1 MGLLDQIKDP
11 RDLRQLR
18 RDQLPQLAREIRDR
32 ILDVVSTRG
41 GHLGSSLGATELT
54 IALHYVFNT
63 PEDKIVWDT
72 GHQTYGHKLLTGRKD
87 RFDTIRQLSGLS
99 GFLKRDESIYDAFG
113 AGHASTA
120 VSAALGMAVARDQK
134 KQDNRVVAI
143 VSDGCITGGMSFEA
157 LQNAGHIGTDLLVVL
172 NDNEMFISNRVGAL
186 GAFLTKLLTGGL
198 AKKLESEVE
207 KFLKRIQFYGAGL
220 LRVAKRMRVL
230 LFPGM
235 LFEELGFSYFGP
247 VDGHDVDRLIEV
259 MQNIKTLKGPVLLH
273 IVTKKGKGYD
283 LAEKDPITWHG
294 PGKFDVKTGTM
305 FKSNAPA
312 APAYQKVF
320 GETLVRL
327 AKEDPRIAC
336 ITAAMPEGTGTDIFR
351 KEIPSRFYDV
361 GLAEEHA
368 ATFAAGMACENTRP
382 VVAIYSTFMQRGFD
396 QMEHDVGLQKLPVV
410 FCLDRAGLVG
420 EDGPTH
426 HGVFDL
432 SYARMIPNF
441 VVMAPGDENELQHML
456 KTALSI
462 DLPSVIRY
470 PRGPGEGVLLDAE
483 LKILPIGKGVVLK
496 PGQNSRHTPGGS
508 DHSPADLYLLAIGS
522 MVQPCLRAAALIEKE
537 GIPCGVVNMRFVKPL
552 DKDLLLQLRKQTQNF
567 VTVEENVL
575 AGGFGSAVM
584 EAMEGTDV
592 HIHRIGIPDKFI
604 EHGPQNVL
612 RDMVGLSAEK
622 IAQSTLEFLKNKR
635 PALQAVS

>member
-11 RDLRQLR
+11 SDLRQLR
-18 RDQLPQLAREIRDR
+18 REQLPQLAREMRDK
-32 ILDVVSTRG
+32 ILDVISRG
-41 GHLGSSLGATELT
+41 NGHLGSSLGATELT

-87 RFDTIRQLSGLS
+87 RFETLRQINGLS

-120 VSAALGMAVARDQK
+120 ISAALGMAVARDQK
-134 KQDNRVVAI
+134 KEDNKVVAI

-157 LQNAGHIGTDLLVVL
+157 MQNAGHIGADILVVL

-198 AKKLESEVE
+198 AKKLENEVE
-207 KFLKRIQFYGAGL
+207 KFLKRIQFYGAGM

-247 VDGHDVDRLIEV
+247 VDGHDVDRLIEI
-259 MQNIKTLKGPVLLH
+259 MQNIKTLKGPVMLH

-283 LAEKDPITWHG
+283 LAEKDPITWHA
-294 PGKFDVKTGTM
+294 PGKFDVKTGTLL
-305 FKSNAPA
+305 KSTQPAP
-312 APAYQKVF
+312 PAYQKVF
-320 GETLVRL
+320 GNALVRL
-327 AKEDPRIAC
+327 AKEDSRIAC
-336 ITAAMPEGTGTDIFR
+336 ITAAMPEGTGTDVFR
-351 KEIPSRFYDV
+351 KELPSRFYDV

-368 ATFAAGMACENTRP
+368 VTFAAGMACENVRP
-382 VVAIYSTFMQRGFD
+382 VAAIYSTFLQRGFD
-396 QMEHDVGLQKLPVV
+396 QMEHDVALQKLPVV

-426 HGVFDL
+426 HGVFDFAY
-432 SYARMIPNF
+432 SRMIPNM

-456 KTALSI
+456 KTALSQNM
-462 DLPSVIRY
+462 PASIRY
-470 PRGPGEGVLLDAE
+470 PRGPGEGVPLDNE
-483 LKILPIGKGVVLK
+483 FKTLPIGKGVVLK
-496 PGQNSRHTPGGS
+496 PGQEV
-508 DHSPADLYLLAIGS
+508 YLLAIGS
-522 MVQPCLRAAALIEKE
+522 MVHPALKAAAIIEKE
-537 GIPCGVVNMRFVKPL
+537 GIPCGVVNMRFVKPI
-552 DKDLLLQLRKQTQNF
+552 DTELLNQLRQQTQNF
-567 VTVEENVL
+567 VTIEEHVL

-584 EAMEGTDV
+584 EAMEGADIR
-592 HIHRIGIPDKFI
+592 IHRIGIPDKFI

-612 RDMVGLSAEK
+612 RDLVGLSPEK

-635 PALQAVS
+635 PTLQAVS

>member
-1 MGLLDQIKDP
+1 MGLLDSIKEP

-18 RDQLPQLAREIRDR
+18 REQLPQLAREIRDR

-63 PEDKIVWDT
+63 PDDKIVWDT

-87 RFDTIRQLSGLS
+87 RFDTIRQMNGLS
-99 GFLKRDESIYDAFG
+99 GFLKRDESIYDTFG

-120 VSAALGMAVARDQK
+120 ISAALGMAVARDQK
-134 KQDNRVVAI
+134 KLDNKVVAI
-143 VSDGCITGGMSFEA
+143 VSDGCITGGMSFEG
-157 LQNAGHIGTDLLVVL
+157 LQNAGHVGSDLLVVL

-186 GAFLTKLLTGGL
+186 GAFLTKLMTGGL
-198 AKKLESEVE
+198 AKKLEHEVE

-247 VDGHDVDRLIEV
+247 VDGHDVDKLVEV
-259 MQNIKTLKGPVLLH
+259 LENIKTLKGPVLLH
-273 IVTKKGKGYD
+273 IITKKGKGYD
-283 LAEKDPITWHG
+283 FAEKDPYTWHG
-294 PGKFDVKTGTM
+294 PGKFDVQTGTM
-305 FKSNAPA
+305 VKAAPA

-320 GETLVRL
+320 GQTLVKL
-327 AKEDPRIAC
+327 AKEDPRIVA
-336 ITAAMPEGTGTDIFR
+336 ISAAMPEGTGTDLFR

-368 ATFAAGMACENTRP
+368 VTFAAGMACEGLRP
-382 VVAIYSTFMQRGFD
+382 VAAIYSTFLQRGFD

-426 HGVFDL
+426 HGVFDFA
-432 SYARMIPNF
+432 YTRIIPNF
-441 VVMAPGDENELQHML
+441 VVMAPADENELQHML
-456 KTALSI
+456 KTALAHNM
-462 DLPSVIRY
+462 PSVIRY
-470 PRGPGEGVLLDAE
+470 PRGPGEGVPLDHE
-483 LKILPIGKGVVLK
+483 FKTLPIGKGVVLK
-496 PGQNSRHTPGGS
+496 SGQEV
-508 DHSPADLYLLAIGS
+508 YLLAIGS
-522 MVQPCLRAAALIEKE
+522 MVHPCLKAAALIENA
-537 GIPCGVVNMRFVKPL
+537 GIPCGVVNMRFVKPI
-552 DKDLLLQLRKQTQNF
+552 DVTLLKELRKQTENF
-567 VTVEENVL
+567 VTVEEHVL

-584 EAMEGTDV
+584 EALEGTDSR
-592 HIHRIGIPDKFI
+592 IHRIGIPDKFI
-604 EHGPQNVL
+604 DHGPQNVL
-612 RDMVGLSAEK
+612 RDLVGLSPEK
-622 IAQSTLEFLKNKR
+622 IAQSTLEFLKHKR
-635 PALQAVS
+635 PTLQAVS

>member
-1 MGLLDQIKDP
+1 MDMGLLDQIKDP

-41 GHLGSSLGATELT
+41 GHLGSSLGTTELT

-87 RFDTIRQLSGLS
+87 RFDTIRQTNGLS
-99 GFLKRDESIYDAFG
+99 GFLKRDESLYDAFG

-120 VSAALGMAVARDQK
+120 ISAALGMAAARDQN
-134 KQDNRVVAI
+134 KQDHRVVAI

-157 LQNAGHIGTDLLVVL
+157 LQNAGHLGKDLLVVL

-198 AKKLESEVE
+198 AKKLEQEVE

-247 VDGHDVDRLIEV
+247 VDGHDVDRLVEV
-259 MQNIKTLKGPVLLH
+259 LENIKSLKGPVLLH
-273 IVTKKGKGYD
+273 IITKKGKGYEF
-283 LAEKDPITWHG
+283 AEKDPVTWHG
-294 PGKFDVKTGTM
+294 PSKFDPITGTIL
-305 FKSNAPA
+305 KPA
-312 APAYQKVF
+312 TPTPPAYQKVF
-320 GETLVRL
+320 GEALVKL
-327 AKEDPRIAC
+327 AKDDPRIAC
-336 ITAAMPEGTGTDIFR
+336 ITAAMPEGTGTDLFR
-351 KEIPSRFYDV
+351 KEIPARFYDV

-368 ATFAAGMACENTRP
+368 VTFAAGMACEGIRP
-382 VVAIYSTFMQRGFD
+382 VAAIYSTFLQRGYD
-396 QMEHDVGLQKLPVV
+396 QMEHDVALQKLPVV

-426 HGVFDL
+426 HGVFDF
-432 SYARMIPNF
+432 SYIRMIPNF
-441 VVMAPGDENELQHML
+441 VVMAPSDENELQHML

-462 DLPSVIRY
+462 NQPSVIRY
-470 PRGPGEGVLLDAE
+470 PRGPGEGVPLDTDF
-483 LKILPIGKGVVLK
+483 KVLPIGKGIVLK
-496 PGQNSRHTPGGS
+496 PGQEV
-508 DHSPADLYLLAIGS
+508 YL
-522 MVQPCLRAAALIEKE
+522 
-537 GIPCGVVNMRFVKPL
+537 
-552 DKDLLLQLRKQTQNF
+552 
-567 VTVEENVL
+567 
-575 AGGFGSAVM
+575 
-584 EAMEGTDV
+584 
-592 HIHRIGIPDKFI
+592 
-604 EHGPQNVL
+604 
-612 RDMVGLSAEK
+612 
-622 IAQSTLEFLKNKR
+622 
-635 PALQAVS
+635 

>member
-1 MGLLDQIKDP
+1 MGLLDQIKEP
-11 RDLRQLR
+11 RDLRALR

-32 ILDVVSTRG
+32 IIDVVSTRG

-63 PEDKIVWDT
+63 PDDKIVWDT

-87 RFDTIRQLSGLS
+87 RFDTIRQMNGLS
-99 GFLKRDESIYDAFG
+99 GFLKRDESIYDTFG

-120 VSAALGMAVARDQK
+120 ISAALGMAVARDQNK
-134 KQDNRVVAI
+134 KDNRVVAV
-143 VSDGCITGGMSFEA
+143 VSDGCITGGMSFEG

-247 VDGHDVDRLIEV
+247 IDGHDIGHLVEV
-259 MQNIKTLKGPVLLH
+259 LENIKSLKGPVLLH
-273 IVTKKGKGYD
+273 IITKKGKGYD
-283 LAEKDPITWHG
+283 FAEKDPYTWHG

-305 FKSNAPA
+305 KPSVPT

-320 GETLVRL
+320 GQALVKL
-327 AKEDPRIAC
+327 AKEDARISC
-336 ITAAMPEGTGTDIFR
+336 ISAAMPEGTGTDLFR
-351 KEIPSRFYDV
+351 KEFPSRFYDV

-368 ATFAAGMACENTRP
+368 VTFAAGMACEGTRP
-382 VVAIYSTFMQRGFD
+382 VAAIYSTFLQRGYD
-396 QMEHDVGLQKLPVV
+396 QMEHDVALQKLPVV

-426 HGVFDL
+426 HGIFDFA
-432 SYARMIPNF
+432 YTRIIPNF
-441 VVMAPGDENELQHML
+441 IVMAPGDENEFQHML
-456 KTALSI
+456 KTA
-462 DLPSVIRY
+462 
-470 PRGPGEGVLLDAE
+470 
-483 LKILPIGKGVVLK
+483 
-496 PGQNSRHTPGGS
+496 
-508 DHSPADLYLLAIGS
+508 
-522 MVQPCLRAAALIEKE
+522 
-537 GIPCGVVNMRFVKPL
+537 
-552 DKDLLLQLRKQTQNF
+552 
-567 VTVEENVL
+567 
-575 AGGFGSAVM
+575 
-584 EAMEGTDV
+584 
-592 HIHRIGIPDKFI
+592 
-604 EHGPQNVL
+604 
-612 RDMVGLSAEK
+612 
-622 IAQSTLEFLKNKR
+622 
-635 PALQAVS
+635 

>member
-1 MGLLDQIKDP
+1 MGLLDQIKEP
-11 RDLRQLR
+11 RDLRALG

-32 ILDVVSTRG
+32 ILEVISTRG
-41 GHLGSSLGATELT
+41 GHLGSSLGATEMT

-87 RFDTIRQLSGLS
+87 RFDTIRQMNGLS
-99 GFLKRDESIYDAFG
+99 GFLRRDESIYDTFG

-120 VSAALGMAVARDQK
+120 ISAALGMAVARDQNK
-134 KQDNRVVAI
+134 EDHRVVAV
-143 VSDGCITGGMSFEA
+143 VSDGCITGGMSFEG
-157 LQNAGHIGTDLLVVL
+157 LQNAGHLGKDLLVVL

-207 KFLKRIQFYGAGL
+207 KFLKRIQFYGSGL

-247 VDGHDVDRLIEV
+247 VDGHDVDRLIEI

-273 IVTKKGKGYD
+273 IVTKKGKGYEY
-283 LAEKDPITWHG
+283 AEKDPYTWHG

-305 FKSNAPA
+305 HKPSVPPP
-312 APAYQKVF
+312 PAYQNVF
-320 GETLVRL
+320 GEALVKL

-336 ITAAMPEGTGTDIFR
+336 ITAAMPEGTGTDLFR

-368 ATFAAGMACENTRP
+368 VTFAAGMACENTRP
-382 VVAIYSTFMQRGFD
+382 VAAIYSTFLQRGFD

-426 HGVFDL
+426 HGVFDY
-432 SYARMIPNF
+432 SYTRMIPNF
-441 VVMAPGDENELQHML
+441 VVMAPADENELQHML
-456 KTALSI
+456 KTALSLN
-462 DLPSVIRY
+462 LPSTIRY
-470 PRGPGEGVLLDAE
+470 PRGPGEGVPLDAE
-483 LKILPIGKGVVLK
+483 FKILPIGKGVVLK
-496 PGQNSRHTPGGS
+496 PGQEV
-508 DHSPADLYLLAIGS
+508 YLLAIGS
-522 MVQPCLRAAALIEKE
+522 MVHPCLKAAALIEKE

-552 DKDLLLQLRKQTQNF
+552 DTELLHQLRRQTPNF

-584 EAMEGTDV
+584 EAMEGADV
-592 HIHRIGIPDKFI
+592 RLHRIGIPDKFI
-604 EHGPQNVL
+604 EQGPQNVL
-612 RDMVGLSAEK
+612 RDLVGLSPEK
-622 IAQSTLEFLKNKR
+622 IALSTLEFLRNKR
-635 PALQAVS
+635 PSLQPVS

>member
-1 MGLLDQIKDP
+1 MGLLDQIKEP
-11 RDLRQLR
+11 RDLRALR

-41 GHLGSSLGATELT
+41 GHLGSSLGTTELT

-63 PEDKIVWDT
+63 PEDKLVWDT

-87 RFDTIRQLSGLS
+87 RFDTIRQMNGLS
-99 GFLKRDESIYDAFG
+99 GFLRRDESIYDAFG

-120 VSAALGMAVARDQK
+120 ISAALGMAVARDQN
-134 KQDNRVVAI
+134 KQDNKVVAI

-157 LQNAGHIGTDLLVVL
+157 LQNAGHLGKDLLVVL

-198 AKKLESEVE
+198 AKKLEAEVE

-247 VDGHDVDRLIEV
+247 VDGHDLERLIEI
-259 MQNIKTLKGPVLLH
+259 MENIKTLKGPVLLH
-273 IVTKKGKGYD
+273 IVTKKGKGYEY
-283 LAEKDPITWHG
+283 AEKDPYTWHG

-305 FKSNAPA
+305 HKSNTPT
-312 APAYQKVF
+312 PPQYQKVF
-320 GETLVRL
+320 GEALVKL
-327 AKEDPRIAC
+327 AKEDSRIAC
-336 ITAAMPEGTGTDIFR
+336 ITAAMPEGTGTDLFR

-368 ATFAAGMACENTRP
+368 VTFAAGMACENTRP
-382 VVAIYSTFMQRGFD
+382 VAAIYSTFLQRGFD

-426 HGVFDL
+426 HGVFDY
-432 SYARMIPNF
+432 SYTRVIPNF
-441 VVMAPGDENELQHML
+441 VVMAPADENELQHML

-462 DLPSVIRY
+462 NLPSTIRY
-470 PRGPGEGVLLDAE
+470 PRGPGEGVHLDTE
-483 LKILPIGKGVVLK
+483 FKTLPIGKGVVLK
-496 PGQNSRHTPGGS
+496 SGQEV
-508 DHSPADLYLLAIGS
+508 YLLAIGS
-522 MVQPCLRAAALIEKE
+522 MVHPCLKAAALIEKE

-552 DKDLLLQLRKQTQNF
+552 DVELLHQLQQQTQNF
-567 VTVEENVL
+567 VTVEENIL

-584 EAMEGTDV
+584 EALEGTDCR
-592 HIHRIGIPDKFI
+592 IHRIGIPDKFI

-612 RDMVGLSAEK
+612 RDMVGLSPEK
-622 IAQSTLEFLKNKR
+622 IAQSTLQFMKNKR
-635 PALQAVS
+635 PSLQPVS